1 MTYDDPL
8 EKRIIELLAQ
18 YSGREASSIQ
28 LSDPLTEFDSL
39 DIVQLVILFED
50 EFGLDFPDPEP
61 NAMKTVADLVGWIRR
76 HR

>member
-1 MTYDDPL
+1 MEPEDPIS
-8 EKRIIELLAQ
+8 RRVVELLAQ

-28 LSDPLTEFDSL
+28 LSDPLSEFDSL

-61 NAMKTVADLVGWIRR
+61 NEMKTVGDLVEWIRR